1 MSTTVA
7 NPATLAYKVADMKL
21 ADWGRKEIS
30 IAEAEMPVRLKSPDA
45 KAHTL
50 TERA

>member
-1 MSTTVA
+1 MSTVA

-30 IAEAEMPVRLKSPDA
+30 IAEAEMPLRRGCDLLQRV
-45 KAHTL
+45 
-50 TERA
+50 